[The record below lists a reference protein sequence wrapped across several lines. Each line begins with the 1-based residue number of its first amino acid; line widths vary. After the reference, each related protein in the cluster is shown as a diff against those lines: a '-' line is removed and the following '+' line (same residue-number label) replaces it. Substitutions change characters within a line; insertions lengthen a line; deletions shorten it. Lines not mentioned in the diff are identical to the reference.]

1 MMSMNPFRRYAL
13 MPLVGMLLLV
23 AACANQKE
31 PAQKMISDIE
41 AAVNAASADA
51 LTYVPDQLTDV
62 QNKLGELKASYDKK
76 DYKAVLSAAP
86 PVLSAAQGLASAAA
100 AKKAQVMKGLHDQWT
115 ALAGALSGDA
125 NAIQSRI
132 DYLSKP
138 EHKKLAGGVDLDAA
152 KSGLSDTTALW
163 SKAQAAFAAGN
174 LSDAVATANSV
185 KTKFEGL
192 GASLKV
198 DFARPAAVQDTAPI
212 Q

>member
-13 MPLVGMLLLV
+13 MSLVSVLLV
-23 AACANQKE
+23 ACAGQQE

-41 AAVNAASADA
+41 ASINAASPDA

-100 AKKAQVMKGLHDQWT
+100 AKKAQVMKGLNEQWT
-115 ALAGALSGDA
+115 ALAGTLAGEG

-132 DYLSKP
+132 DYLSNP
-138 EHKKLAGGVDLDAA
+138 AHKKLAGGVDLDAA
-152 KSGLSDTTALW
+152 KLGLSDATALW
-163 SKAQAAFAAGN
+163 SKAQAAFTAGK
-174 LSDAVATANSV
+174 LSDAVATANVV

-192 GASLKV
+192 AASLKV
-198 DFARPAAVQDTAPI
+198 DFARPAAVQDTAPT

>member
-31 PAQKMISDIE
+31 PAQRMISDIE
-41 AAVNAASADA
+41 ASINAASPDA

-115 ALAGALSGDA
+115 ALAGALAGDA

-138 EHKKLAGGVDLDAA
+138 AHKKLARGVDLDAA
-152 KSGLSDTTALW
+152 KSGLSDATALW

-174 LSDAVATANSV
+174 LSDAVATANRV
-185 KTKFEGL
+185 KTKFE
-192 GASLKV
+192 
-198 DFARPAAVQDTAPI
+198 
-212 Q
+212 

>member
-31 PAQKMISDIE
+31 PAQRMISDIE

-115 ALAGALSGDA
+115 ALAGALAGDA

-138 EHKKLAGGVDLDAA
+138 AHKKLARGVDLDAA
-152 KSGLSDTTALW
+152 KSGLSDATALW

-198 DFARPAAVQDTAPI
+198 DFARPAAVQDTAPT

>member
-1 MMSMNPFRRYAL
+1 MRSMNPFRRYAL
-13 MPLVGMLLLV
+13 MSLLGMLL
-23 AACANQKE
+23 AACAGQKE

-41 AAVNAASADA
+41 ASVNAASADA

-100 AKKAQVMKGLHDQWT
+100 AKKAQVMKGLNEQWT
-115 ALAGALSGDA
+115 ALAGALAGESD
-125 NAIQSRI
+125 AIQSRI

-138 EHKKLAGGVDLDAA
+138 AHKKLAGGVDLDAA
-152 KSGLSDTTALW
+152 KLGLSDAAALW
-163 SKAQAAFAAGN
+163 TKAQAAFSAGN
-174 LSDAVATANSV
+174 LSDAVATATVV

-192 GASLKV
+192 AASLKV

>member
-13 MPLVGMLLLV
+13 MSLVSVLLV
-23 AACANQKE
+23 ACAGQKE

-41 AAVNAASADA
+41 ASINAASPDA

-100 AKKAQVMKGLHDQWT
+100 AKKAQVMKGLNEQWT
-115 ALAGALSGDA
+115 ALAGTLAGEG

-132 DYLSKP
+132 DYLSNP
-138 EHKKLAGGVDLDAA
+138 AHKNLAGGVDLDAA
-152 KSGLSDTTALW
+152 KLGLSHATALW
-163 SKAQAAFAAGN
+163 SKAQAAFTAGK
-174 LSDAVATANSV
+174 LSDAVATANVV

-192 GASLKV
+192 AASLKV
-198 DFARPAAVQDTAPI
+198 DFARPAAVQDTAPT

>member
-1 MMSMNPFRRYAL
+1 MRSMNPFRRYAL
-13 MPLVGMLLLV
+13 MSLLGMLL
-23 AACANQKE
+23 AACAGQKE

-41 AAVNAASADA
+41 ASVNAASADA

-100 AKKAQVMKGLHDQWT
+100 AKKAQVMKGLNEQWT
-115 ALAGALSGDA
+115 ALAGALAGESECHSEPYRLPEQAGPQEA
-125 NAIQSRI
+125 RRRSRPRCGQI
-132 DYLSKP
+132 GLERCRSALDES
-138 EHKKLAGGVDLDAA
+138 AGRVF
-152 KSGLSDTTALW
+152 TAG
-163 SKAQAAFAAGN
+163 K
-174 LSDAVATANSV
+174 LSDAVATATVV

-192 GASLKV
+192 AASLKV
-198 DFARPAAVQDTAPI
+198 DFARPAAVQDTAPT

>member
-13 MPLVGMLLLV
+13 ISLVGMLLV
-23 AACANQKE
+23 ACSGQKE

-41 AAVNAASADA
+41 ASINAASPDA

-100 AKKAQVMKGLHDQWT
+100 AKKAQVMKGLNEQWT
-115 ALAGALSGDA
+115 ALAGTLAGEG

-132 DYLSKP
+132 DYLSNP
-138 EHKKLAGGVDLDAA
+138 AHKKLAGGVDLDAA
-152 KSGLSDTTALW
+152 KLGLSDATALW
-163 SKAQAAFAAGN
+163 SKAQAAFTAGK
-174 LSDAVATANSV
+174 LSDAVATANVV

-192 GASLKV
+192 AASLKV
-198 DFARPAAVQDTAPI
+198 DFARPAAVQDTAPT